1 MWGWERDFF
10 EWCRERVVGG
20 VSLGI
25 GTYAIADRLVDCK
38 TLKIAIDNVFAKY
51 LPKGTHPFIYLSLD
65 VAPQNVDVNVHP
77 TKQEVRTRKALAI
90 ASPEEVGWIE
100 HTERRPVPHTLPLF
114 MGSNTQRYHLA
125 ESAIVALRCIQF

>member
-77 TKQEVRTRKALAI
+77 TKQEVRTRKALA
-90 ASPEEVGWIE
+90 SQSGGGRLDRT
-100 HTERRPVPHTLPLF
+100 HGKTSSVPHTLPLF